1 MDMAI
6 RNSAKALLM
15 DSGRILLNRCRSRFG
30 VYYALPGGGQRL
42 GETLTEAIRRELLEE
57 TGLSVAPVRLAG
69 VYEQVTRRQEGP
81 PDHKLYFLYL
91 CELLDVERSKPT
103 HRDAYQLSSEWVDLN
118 EAVTGRLFPRTVRNN
133 LMRMIYG
140 DGTYY
145 LGSERKG

>member
-1 MDMAI
+1 MIHCYFTFAPNPM
-6 RNSAKALLM
+6 KVLL
-15 DSGRILLNRCRSRFG
+15 
-30 VYYALPGGGQRL
+30 
-42 GETLTEAIRRELLEE
+42 LLEE

-118 EAVTGRLFPRTVRNN
+118 EAVAGRLFPRTVRNN